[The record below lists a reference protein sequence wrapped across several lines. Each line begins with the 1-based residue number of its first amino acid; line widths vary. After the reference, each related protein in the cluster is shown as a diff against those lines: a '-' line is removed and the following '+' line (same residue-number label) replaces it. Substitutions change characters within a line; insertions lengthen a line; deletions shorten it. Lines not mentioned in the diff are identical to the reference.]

1 MKTEDG
7 TILQEEDY
15 IALYPCINVKHKN
28 YEIWQHSYIKGDVL
42 EDDPDFQ
49 LVYFNPDGSVDSYHV
64 SSKAYRFMDK
74 THLGKLQLV
83 YHNITLEFIE
93 HTHLIKDA
101 WSNETHVY
109 FNKIIKRK
117 EQASNETNRIN
128 QK

>member
-28 YEIWQHSYIKGDVL
+28 YEIWQHPYIKGAVL
-42 EDDPDFQ
+42 E
-49 LVYFNPDGSVDSYHV
+49 
-64 SSKAYRFMDK
+64 
-74 THLGKLQLV
+74 
-83 YHNITLEFIE
+83 
-93 HTHLIKDA
+93 DA

-109 FNKIIKRK
+109 FSKIIKRK
-117 EQASNETNRIN
+117 EQASNETIRIN